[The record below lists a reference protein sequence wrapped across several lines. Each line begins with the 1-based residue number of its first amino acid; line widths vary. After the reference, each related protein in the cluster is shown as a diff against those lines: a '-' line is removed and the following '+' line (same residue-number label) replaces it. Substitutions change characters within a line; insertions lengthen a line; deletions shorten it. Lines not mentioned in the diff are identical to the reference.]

1 MKRPITLD
9 FELHFKQG
17 FERASEIDFQVRR
30 GQGVRETEMDR
41 GRQCRENV
49 RHIDSKKEKT
59 MKKEVKAGCQI
70 EEREG

>member
-49 RHIDSKKEKT
+49 KDT
-59 MKKEVKAGCQI
+59 LTVK
-70 EEREG
+70 RKRP